1 MIIIEDYFDVRNQ
14 LENFIE
20 KYQDETIVL
29 LNKIQFQDYKTNM
42 YVLKSCEKVNDF
54 LKIEIGENFFYIE
67 KTDIKSGD
75 GCPYFLSKRK
85 LKDIIQEVNHVQF

>member
-1 MIIIEDYFDVRNQ
+1 MIIKDYFDVKYN

-20 KYQDETIVL
+20 DNENEKILL
-29 LNKIQFQDYKTNM
+29 LNKSPFQDYETIM

-67 KTDIKSGD
+67 RTDIKSGD
-75 GCPYFLSKRK
+75 GCPYFLSERK
-85 LKDIIQEVNHVQF
+85 IKDIIQEERIYV

>member
-1 MIIIEDYFDVRNQ
+1 MIIKDYFDVRNE

-20 KYQDETIVL
+20 DNKSEKILL
-29 LNKIQFQDYKTNM
+29 LNKIQFQDYETMM
-42 YVLKSCEKVNDF
+42 YVLRSCENVDDF

-75 GCPYFLSKRK
+75 RCPYFLSERK
-85 LKDIIQEVNHVQF
+85 IKDIIQEVNHVLL

>member
-1 MIIIEDYFDVRNQ
+1 MMIIEDYFDVRNQ

-20 KYQDETIVL
+20 DNKNRKIVL
-29 LNKIQFQDYKTNM
+29 LNKTQFQDYETIM

-67 KTDIKSGD
+67 KTDIKSGK
-75 GCPYFLSKRK
+75 GCPYFLSERK
-85 LKDIIQEVNHVQF
+85 IKDVIQEVNHVSL